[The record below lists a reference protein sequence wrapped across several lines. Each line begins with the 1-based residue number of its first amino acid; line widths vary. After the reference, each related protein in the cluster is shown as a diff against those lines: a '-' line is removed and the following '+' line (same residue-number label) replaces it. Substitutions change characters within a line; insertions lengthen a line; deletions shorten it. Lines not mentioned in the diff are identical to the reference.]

1 MALTE
6 ETINDKIETVSKGTY
21 KVVGVRTVT
30 IIKRDGVEISK
41 TFHRKI
47 ILPNADTS
55 GEDADVKAIC
65 NTVFTQEVKDAYAAH
80 LAAQVSPE

>member
-6 ETINDKIETVSKGTY
+6 ETINDKIETLSKGTY
-21 KVVGVRTVT
+21 KVVGVRTAT

-47 ILPNADTS
+47 ILPNSDTS
-55 GEDADVKAIC
+55 GEDADVLAIC
-65 NTVFTQEVKDAYAAH
+65 DTVFTQAVKDAHAAH
-80 LAAQVSPE
+80 LAANSGDD

>member
-6 ETINDKIETVSKGTY
+6 ETINDKIETVTKGTY

-30 IIKRDGVEISK
+30 IIKRDGVEISR

-47 ILPNADTS
+47 ILPNDDTS
-55 GEDADVKAIC
+55 GEDADVIAIC
-65 NTVFTQEVKDAYAAH
+65 NTVFTDAVVAAYNDH
-80 LAAQVSPE
+80 IASLDAE